1 MVKKDGSINKK
12 FNDEDLQKALI
23 ENFISLQKVLTNLS
37 VKFDELSSNISKLLQ
52 LFEISAK
59 SFTEKYSSGDF
70 GKQSQAD
77 QEFLKKLDSLLDQNK
92 TISKAI
98 LLMEEKIS
106 KRSCYII
113 FDKMELKH
121 PNAESRII
129 FLKKFTEELIISFLE
144 EEQIKK
150 EIKIEKLRKEFIEPN
165 ISPEQAFRKIIR
177 TPVVPAHI
185 SEKKE
190 IKQAI
195 FKNVLPKKTEKKL
208 YANPLIQR
216 MVINK
221 YPNKL
226 SLNKEKSILM
236 YQPFSI
242 YPKEPSPLQTFEL
255 ESQQR
260 PEGFNLG
267 KVDLLL
273 KDPLIKIIECEG
285 PDKELIIKKN
295 GRMYTTKIIMNPA
308 EIKEVLDSF
317 SKEAR
322 IPVIIGVFKAVVG
335 DLMISALVSDV
346 VGSKFIITKM
356 SQYSL
361 LKQK

>member
-1 MVKKDGSINKK
+1 
-12 FNDEDLQKALI
+12 
-23 ENFISLQKVLTNLS
+23 
-37 VKFDELSSNISKLLQ
+37 
-52 LFEISAK
+52 
-59 SFTEKYSSGDF
+59 
-70 GKQSQAD
+70 
-77 QEFLKKLDSLLDQNK
+77 
-92 TISKAI
+92 
-98 LLMEEKIS
+98 
-106 KRSCYII
+106 
-113 FDKMELKH
+113 MELKQ

-129 FLKKFTEELIISFLE
+129 FLKKFTDELIISFLE
-144 EEQIKK
+144 EEKIKK